1 MNIQPIK
8 ISSKVINSNQFIH
21 APNQFIQDMGP
32 LAFEG
37 QFDLTEYLRQFI
49 QQYLEETNLSSQNIL
64 NSSHSIIT
72 GTVFETITMS
82 TLIPGGTF
90 GQGDVIKALWRCT
103 KSNINGTTDIR
114 LSVNSTNSLV
124 GTTTLSNITLIPA
137 TDIFI
142 QQERILFIRNATTD
156 TQTISNASSVS
167 SDILTTSSGASGAA
181 IDWSTDKYVILSIQ
195 LGSALDFVAT
205 QFLQL
210 TVSKP

>member
-49 QQYLEETNLSSQNIL
+49 QQYLEENDISSQSIT
-64 NSSHSIIT
+64 NSNSYVIT
-72 GTVFETITMS
+72 GTIFEAIALS
-82 TLIPGGTF
+82 IFIPGGTF
-90 GQGDVIKALWRCT
+90 EQGDVIKALWRCT
-103 KSNINGTTDIR
+103 KSNTNGTTSIR
-114 LSVNSTNSLV
+114 LSVNSTLSLT
-124 GTTTLSNITLIPA
+124 GTTTLSYITPISA
-137 TDIFI
+137 TDTFI
-142 QQERILFIRNATTD
+142 QQERVLFIKNATTD
-156 TQTISNASSVS
+156 TQTISNIQTVS

-181 IDWSTDKYVILSIQ
+181 INWSTDKYIMLSIQ
-195 LGSALDFVAT
+195 LGSALDFVAS

>member
-21 APNQFIQDMGP
+21 GPNQFIQDMGP

-37 QFDLTEYLRQFI
+37 QFDLTEYIKQFVE
-49 QQYLEETNLSSQNIL
+49 QYLEETNLSSQNIL
-64 NSSHSIIT
+64 NSASYVIT
-72 GTVFETITMS
+72 GTTNETITSS

-90 GQGDVIKALWRCT
+90 EQGDVVKALWRCT
-103 KSNINGTTDIR
+103 KSNTNGTTSIK
-114 LSVNSTNSLV
+114 LYVNSTNSLV
-124 GTTTLSNITLIPA
+124 GATTLANIGFIPA
-137 TDIFI
+137 TDTFI
-142 QQERILFIRNATTD
+142 QQERILFIKNALTD
-156 TQTISNASSVS
+156 TQTISNGFTDP
-167 SDILTTSSGASGAA
+167 SDIITTSSGASGAA
-181 IDWSTDKYVILSIQ
+181 INWSTDKYIILSVQ

>member
-37 QFDLTEYLRQFI
+37 QFDLTEYLRQFV

-64 NSSHSIIT
+64 NSASYVIT
-72 GTVFETITMS
+72 GTTNETITSS

-90 GQGDVIKALWRCT
+90 EQGDVVKAFWRCT
-103 KSNINGTTDIR
+103 KSNTNGTTSIK
-114 LSVNSTNSLV
+114 LYVNSINSLV
-124 GTTTLSNITLIPA
+124 GATTLANIGFIPA
-137 TDIFI
+137 TDTFI
-142 QQERILFIRNATTD
+142 QQERVLFIKNVLTD
-156 TQTISNASSVS
+156 TQTISNGFTDP
-167 SDILTTSSGASGAA
+167 SDIVTTSSGASGAA
-181 IDWSTDKYVILSIQ
+181 INWSTDKYVILSIQ